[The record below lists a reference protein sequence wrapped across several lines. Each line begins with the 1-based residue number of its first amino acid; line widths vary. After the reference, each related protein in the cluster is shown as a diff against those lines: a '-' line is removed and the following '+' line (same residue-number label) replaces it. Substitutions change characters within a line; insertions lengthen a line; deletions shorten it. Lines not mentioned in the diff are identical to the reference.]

1 MFDNA
6 CTDLFYQ
13 IRSSRHCLHAILP
26 SVTIRYDMHQ
36 RDHTFVLLLCSV
48 VVNF

>member
-1 MFDNA
+1 M
-6 CTDLFYQ
+6 TR
-13 IRSSRHCLHAILP
+13 IREEEED
-26 SVTIRYDMHQ
+26 DMHQ